1 VFQQNSSFFSE
12 DFIEKIKNSLFDY
25 PGDLSRELYIL
36 LLFVWIFLS
45 GEFQNI
51 FGVENQYISFVN
63 RKAN

>member
-1 VFQQNSSFFSE
+1 MFQQNSSFFSE

-25 PGDLSRELYIL
+25 PGDLSRELYFL

-51 FGVENQYISFVN
+51 FGVENQ
-63 RKAN
+63 